1 MSEFRQPAEA
11 RAVQS
16 NTITTEYRNEYTARV
31 GSLVQIDN
39 WGHAVP
45 LEPCEWTPAQ
55 FRVSGQSGA
64 CSAINVV
71 LTGRTV
77 QRLNAFTRGVRCR
90 IEFVQDGE
98 PPIPHAGWLLV
109 DY

>member
-1 MSEFRQPAEA
+1 MSEFRQPSEA

-16 NTITTEYRNEYTARV
+16 NTITTDYHHEYTARV
-31 GSLVQIDN
+31 GCLVQPDN
-39 WGHAVP
+39 WGCAVP

-55 FRVSGQSGA
+55 FRITGNSGA
-64 CSAINVV
+64 CSAINVT

-77 QRLNAFTRGVRCR
+77 QRLNSFTRGVRCR

-98 PPIPHAGWLLV
+98 PSIMHVGWMLV
-109 DY
+109 D